1 MRRCADFGRI
11 KKTLMLAE
19 LQSYIANIYDA
30 DCGHRLQDFL
40 ITDRALANILGR
52 KTLPA
57 NVEESVLVADDGDGI
72 ALSVFLDEALLA
84 RLDKADPLKSLRAD
98 ELADLTVVLEG
109 VSHFN
114 YISWCASNDKLVTL
128 LELELQAEIDKFV
141 TTAMLAEEQQDFSL
155 LRNLHKLLFDNF
167 EFQPSLDRDERERY
181 EVANSYAARFCREL
195 LQRVSRDDGNEQLRE
210 FYRLTQ
216 PDKISYIHTLAWQN

>member
-1 MRRCADFGRI
+1 
-11 KKTLMLAE
+11 MLAE

-84 RLDKADPLKSLRAD
+84 RLDKSDPLKSLRAD

-109 VSHFN
+109 ISHFN

-167 EFQPSLDRDERERY
+167 VFQPSLDRDERERY

-216 PDKISYIHTLAWQN
+216 PDKISYIHTLAWQT